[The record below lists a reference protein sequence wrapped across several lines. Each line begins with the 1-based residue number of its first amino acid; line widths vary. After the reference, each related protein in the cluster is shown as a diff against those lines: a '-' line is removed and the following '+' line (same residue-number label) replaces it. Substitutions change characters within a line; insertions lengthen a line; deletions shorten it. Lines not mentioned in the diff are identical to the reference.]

1 MSGRKA
7 LGRGLDALIP
17 GGARKEKSGEGEL
30 VHIEVG
36 RIKAS
41 PTQPRKK
48 FDEQALQ
55 ELAGS
60 IKSEGV
66 LQPLLLKQDESDP
79 DKYLLIAG
87 ERRFRAAK
95 LAGLAKVPALIKKVD
110 DSESLVMSLIEN
122 ILREDLNPIE
132 EARAFQN
139 TIHKFK
145 LSQEE
150 LAAKMGKDRS
160 TVANALRLLKLPEE
174 IQSEIEKGNLS
185 AGHARAILALDSQAK
200 MKILFRR
207 ILGQGLSVRQAEAW
221 AKKLSEQEEKTHP
234 KSKASGENRIYL
246 EELERKLSRTFSAR
260 VKFVE
265 TAKNK
270 GKMEIYYSNLE
281 ELERIIGL
289 VGKK

>member
-17 GGARKEKSGEGEL
+17 TGPRRETEGQL
-30 VHIEVG
+30 VHIDVG
-36 RIKAS
+36 KIKAS

-48 FDEQALQ
+48 FDDQALK
-55 ELAGS
+55 ELADS

-110 DSESLVMSLIEN
+110 DSESLVLSLIEN
-122 ILREDLNPIE
+122 IQRQDLNPIE

-139 TIHKFK
+139 MVHKFK

-150 LAAKMGKDRS
+150 LAKKMGKDRS
-160 TVANALRLLKLPEE
+160 TVANTLRLLKLPEE
-174 IQSEIEKGNLS
+174 IQAEIEKENLS
-185 AGHARAILALDSQAK
+185 PGHARAILSLDSPAK

-207 ILGQGLSVRQAEAW
+207 ILSQGLSVRQAEAL
-221 AKKLSEQEEKTHP
+221 AKKLSEQEERKHP
-234 KSKASGENRIYL
+234 KPKTSAENRIYL

-265 TAKNK
+265 TGKNK

>member
-17 GGARKEKSGEGEL
+17 TGPRRETEGQL
-30 VHIEVG
+30 VHIDVG
-36 RIKAS
+36 KIKAS

-48 FDEQALQ
+48 FDDRALK
-55 ELAGS
+55 ELADS

-66 LQPLLLKQDESDP
+66 LQPLLLKRDESDP

-110 DSESLVMSLIEN
+110 DSESLVLSLIEN
-122 ILREDLNPIE
+122 IQRQDLNPIE

-139 TIHKFK
+139 MIHKFK

-150 LAAKMGKDRS
+150 LAVKMGKDRS
-160 TVANALRLLKLPEE
+160 TVTNTLRLLKLPEE
-174 IQSEIEKGNLS
+174 IQTEIEKENLS
-185 AGHARAILALDSQAK
+185 AGHARAILSLDSQAK

-207 ILGQGLSVRQAEAW
+207 ILNQGLSVRQAEAL
-221 AKKLSEQEEKTHP
+221 ARKLSEEEDKKRSKPKT
-234 KSKASGENRIYL
+234 SAENRIYL

-265 TAKNK
+265 TGKNK
-270 GKMEIYYSNLE
+270 GKIEIYYSNLE